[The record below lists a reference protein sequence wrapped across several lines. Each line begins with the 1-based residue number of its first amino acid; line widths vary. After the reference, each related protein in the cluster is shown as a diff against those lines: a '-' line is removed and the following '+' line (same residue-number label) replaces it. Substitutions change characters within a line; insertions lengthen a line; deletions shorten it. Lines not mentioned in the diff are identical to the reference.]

1 MAMNNS
7 SLLPINHQ
15 ITYGDIDWIYTKQW
29 INSNPFDMPT
39 SSKLSKIQSNRLK
52 KSTFTYPTG
61 NILQR
66 NYPNLYPLGRIHCTE
81 CSIDEDTNAHIG
93 LCPSHRQSITS
104 LLTKFKKNLIDLLR
118 NEGTSNLSFDIE
130 SRVNNSNMFKVLP
143 DVLDVARLLDT
154 TDHLCIPREQPWI
167 LLLHHLIP
175 RDLAVFFDNYFSKA
189 AERSRFLIQYVTDF
203 ISELTTI
210 TWSSRSRSFKKWEKS
225 LDITLKKK
233 KNYRKHT
240 GITSAR
246 ASSSATT
253 SPPNVTHKRRNRYT
267 RYYHN
272 KVLPYYK
279 EKVTFDV
286 SACIRWT
293 TCNFLHS
300 GSWESYRDNLLF
312 NLDNFSPVQSFL
324 DSLRPHI
331 T

>member
-7 SLLPINHQ
+7 SLSPINYQ
-15 ITYGDIDWIYTKQW
+15 ITYGDIDWTYTKQW

-39 SSKLSKIQSNRLK
+39 SSKLSSIQSNKLK

-66 NYPNLYPLGRIHCTE
+66 NYPNLYPFGRINCTE

-104 LLTKFKKNLIDLLR
+104 LLTKFKKKLINLIR
-118 NEGTSNLSFDIE
+118 KERTSNISFDIE
-130 SRVNNSNMFKVLP
+130 SRINNSNMFKVFPDILDAARLP
-143 DVLDVARLLDT
+143 DSSDQIR
-154 TDHLCIPREQPWI
+154 IPREQPWI

-175 RDLAVFFDNYFSKA
+175 RDLAVFFDNYFSNA
-189 AERSRFLIQYVTDF
+189 ADRSRFLLEYVSAFT
-203 ISELTTI
+203 SELRTI
-210 TWSSRSRSFKKWEKS
+210 TWSPRSRSFKKWEKS

-240 GITSAR
+240 TTASGR
-246 ASSSATT
+246 ASSSTT
-253 SPPNVTHKRRNRYT
+253 ALSSTVARKRRSQYT

-272 KVLPYYK
+272 KVLPYFK
-279 EKVTFDV
+279 QTVNFDV

-324 DSLRPHI
+324 DSLRPRN